1 MSEKEE
7 TLNENFLLKEY
18 GVRGIIVMLVIV
30 GFALLVIFLS
40 KVNDWA
46 KYRLPMTWQTRIKSS
61 MKEIEQIFKQS
72 KETKSNQERL
82 VLLETVSVLLK
93 QLMKFVG
100 PNDLI
105 RLTGIEVDKMEQEV
119 VEMKTKTEKLVQSE
133 QKELIK
139 FKLAKQ
145 SAIAQKNYK
154 KAVAS
159 DSKHNSTIKESLENT
174 SMKKSE
180 SISRPNFE
188 IISSVNETQTPIV
201 FGGSK

>member
-61 MKEIEQIFKQS
+61 MKEIEQTFKQS
-72 KETKSNQERL
+72 KETKSNQEKL
-82 VLLETVSVLLK
+82 ILLEIVSVSLK

-154 KAVAS
+154 KAILN
-159 DSKHNSTIKESLENT
+159 DSKHTSLINESQN
-174 SMKKSE
+174 SMKRSD
-180 SISRPNFE
+180 STVRPNFE

>member
-1 MSEKEE
+1 
-7 TLNENFLLKEY
+7 
-18 GVRGIIVMLVIV
+18 
-30 GFALLVIFLS
+30 
-40 KVNDWA
+40 
-46 KYRLPMTWQTRIKSS
+46 MTWQTRIKSS
-61 MKEIEQIFKQS
+61 MKEIEQTFKQS

-82 VLLETVSVLLK
+82 VLLEIVSVSLK

-133 QKELIK
+133 QKELMK

-154 KAVAS
+154 KAVAN
-159 DSKHNSTIKESLENT
+159 DSKHTSLINESQSNN
-174 SMKKSE
+174 SMKRSE
-180 SISRPNFE
+180 SSMRPNFE
-188 IISSVNETQTPIV
+188 VISSVDETQTPIV